1 MRTLL
6 CSSSIPVEPLVFC
19 LLFWF
24 WFLFTTSTSYGKNT
38 WAGAGRPREREIPP
52 PPAPCTIT
60 GAASLLWRRTLLS
73 LAFRVP
79 FVSVWALM
87 F

>member
-24 WFLFTTSTSYGKNT
+24 RFLFTTSTSYGKNT

-52 PPAPCTIT
+52 PRPPARSQEQRLCC
-60 GAASLLWRRTLLS
+60 GAELFFLWRLGFPLL
-73 LAFRVP
+73 VCGP
-79 FVSVWALM
+79 
-87 F
+87 